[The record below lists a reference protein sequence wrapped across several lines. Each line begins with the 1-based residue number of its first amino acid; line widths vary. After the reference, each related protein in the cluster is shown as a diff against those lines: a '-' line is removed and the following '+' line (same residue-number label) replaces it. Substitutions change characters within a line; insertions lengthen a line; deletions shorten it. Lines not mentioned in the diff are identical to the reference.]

1 MAQSHAR
8 SQPSTTKTV
17 ANHKHAGKVAGSRRS
32 IRGKRA
38 LSPSGEGEPV
48 TKKSKGVLPCQ
59 VLDFETH
66 PYRLGSSAISAKK
79 KASSQAAA
87 KRKAAAVIDPRED
100 SSDESLDEELIA
112 KGQRRAHHRVSE
124 DDDEDSLDT
133 RNSDHE
139 ADQEFED
146 GLEGLD
152 AQSLRKTLASEASP
166 RPQWSKS
173 KAQRKAQE
181 EDNVL
186 NVPEYDL
193 ELTTASELDDHDH
206 HHDEDD
212 DEDEVPAQ
220 AISHRAKAR
229 LAEVPAWASDTEQ
242 DNIPTTT
249 TKPHNEDGGM
259 IYSIDAQYTPPDAGS
274 ALRLSDQP
282 ANAKAMI
289 KAAIRQVSGDCLFE
303 DGYPS
308 VDQMQA
314 YHTKVLVGACD
325 ALGSDFELLGYR
337 VSRDRAMVGHI
348 SRVLSSRVSLIRSA
362 IKKIAQ
368 NKIETCFQLG
378 SDIMANQNKIRT
390 LREKGSYIY
399 PMNTLAHVPGELLR
413 REKPFQHVSIIS
425 TLRDAIF
432 TSTRGSTLA
441 AKHVARFIST
451 REDRPDELEVPIAML
466 CMVATAVLAAIDD
479 WKTGLQKISEFS
491 AETYT
496 DTYRG
501 HELFLKNIRD
511 ADPKK
516 FHRLMA
522 DIYIAAAMNSESQS
536 AKVMA
541 KNQMALLDLDG
552 MEE

>member
-1 MAQSHAR
+1 IPAWVSDNEHTSNPTA
-8 SQPSTTKTV
+8 TTK
-17 ANHKHAGKVAGSRRS
+17 ARN
-32 IRGKRA
+32 
-38 LSPSGEGEPV
+38 
-48 TKKSKGVLPCQ
+48 
-59 VLDFETH
+59 
-66 PYRLGSSAISAKK
+66 
-79 KASSQAAA
+79 
-87 KRKAAAVIDPRED
+87 
-100 SSDESLDEELIA
+100 EE
-112 KGQRRAHHRVSE
+112 Q
-124 DDDEDSLDT
+124 
-133 RNSDHE
+133 
-139 ADQEFED
+139 
-146 GLEGLD
+146 GL
-152 AQSLRKTLASEASP
+152 
-166 RPQWSKS
+166 
-173 KAQRKAQE
+173 
-181 EDNVL
+181 
-186 NVPEYDL
+186 
-193 ELTTASELDDHDH
+193 
-206 HHDEDD
+206 
-212 DEDEVPAQ
+212 
-220 AISHRAKAR
+220 
-229 LAEVPAWASDTEQ
+229 
-242 DNIPTTT
+242 
-249 TKPHNEDGGM
+249 
-259 IYSIDAQYTPPDAGS
+259 IYSIEAQYTAPDPGS

-282 ANAKAMI
+282 PNAKAMI
-289 KAAIRQVSGDCLFE
+289 KAAIREVSGDCLFE
-303 DGYPS
+303 DAYPS
-308 VDQMQA
+308 VDQMGA
-314 YHTKVLVGACD
+314 YHTKVLVEACD

-337 VSRDRAMVGHI
+337 VTRDRAMVGHI

-441 AKHVARFIST
+441 AKHAGRFIST

-491 AETYT
+491 AEAYT

-522 DIYIAAAMNSESQS
+522 DIYVAAGMNSESQS
-536 AKVMA
+536 AKVIA
-541 KNQMALLDLDG
+541 KNQMAILDLDG